1 MYGGEL
7 VGRHLCLGLVDLC
20 LGGAPGVVHLTC
32 AVELC
37 AAQSELILG
46 HTEQLL
52 VEEHL
57 QVGRRDGDL
66 HILARLL
73 EVGGKGHEVEA
84 RGGDLVGDLEA
95 GEERHVG

>member
-1 MYGGEL
+1 M
-7 VGRHLCLGLVDLC
+7 
-20 LGGAPGVVHLTC
+20 HLTR
-32 AVELC
+32 AIELR
-37 AAQSELILG
+37 AAQGELILG

-73 EVGGKGHEVEA
+73 EVGGEGHEIEA
-84 RGGDLVGDLEA
+84 CGGDLVGDLET
-95 GEERHVG
+95 GEEGNVG